1 VITDVVMPEL
11 SGRELR
17 DRLLEA
23 NPDLKVLF
31 MSGYTSNIIALHGI
45 LEDGVHFIQKPF
57 TMKDLAA
64 KVSELIPETKQNR

>member
-1 VITDVVMPEL
+1 
-11 SGRELR
+11 
-17 DRLLEA
+17 
-23 NPDLKVLF
+23 